1 MRASDCR
8 TDVIRLRKLNATE
21 LMYVH
26 QLVGERRLA
35 LDHALEVTEVEIR
48 PVDLA
53 EQLQVAVLDA
63 GHVAPREHQR
73 LGEEIALQVRVPQAN
88 GLVELRSRLDLLRE
102 RLDLARGDEARQ
114 RGLGAGVR
122 AAEIDLDDVGE
133 PEQRVVPVVANH
145 VVERDHVAA
154 LLQLTAGV
162 EDLVVLL
169 DVLENLDHDAVFGQE
184 RGVAL
189 HQRVAR
195 EVDECALAAG
205 QALEAKAEE
214 AVGDDLDRR
223 AVGIHST
230 EGVRRWRSKIGWRAT
245 KTSVWACSVFT
256 PEYRR

>member
-102 RLDLARGDEARQ
+102 RLDLARGDEAR
-114 RGLGAGVR
+114 
-122 AAEIDLDDVGE
+122 
-133 PEQRVVPVVANH
+133 
-145 VVERDHVAA
+145 
-154 LLQLTAGV
+154 
-162 EDLVVLL
+162 
-169 DVLENLDHDAVFGQE
+169 
-184 RGVAL
+184 
-189 HQRVAR
+189 
-195 EVDECALAAG
+195 
-205 QALEAKAEE
+205 
-214 AVGDDLDRR
+214 
-223 AVGIHST
+223 
-230 EGVRRWRSKIGWRAT
+230 
-245 KTSVWACSVFT
+245 
-256 PEYRR
+256 